1 MEIVSQQPKLWF
13 NFLLHACEELDL
25 LLYIDVSLG
34 GLDAG
39 VAPEICAGGG
49 AAGYRQGRAVPHPG
63 DHGNRVP
70 HSP

>member
-1 MEIVSQQPKLWF
+1 MEIVSPSSLSG
-13 NFLLHACEELDL
+13 FLLHAYYVNLFL

-49 AAGYRQGRAVPHPG
+49 AARYRQGRAVPHPG